1 MNSFKLIINPFAEL
15 DLQVA
20 YEWYDLNKEDLG
32 QEFLTEVENT
42 LNRIHQNPQ
51 QYQKTKGQ
59 IRMAVVKRFPFGV
72 FYFIKEDVIIVF
84 AIFHFSRNP
93 QILKKRL

>member
-1 MNSFKLIINPFAEL
+1 MSSLKLIINPFAEL

-20 YEWYDLNKEDLG
+20 YEWYDLKKEGLG
-32 QEFLTEVENT
+32 KEFLSEVEIT
-42 LNRIHQNPQ
+42 LDRIHQNPQ
-51 QYQKTKGQ
+51 QFKKIKKQ

-72 FYFIKEDVIIVF
+72 FYFVKNDVINVF

-93 QILKKRL
+93 QILKKRI